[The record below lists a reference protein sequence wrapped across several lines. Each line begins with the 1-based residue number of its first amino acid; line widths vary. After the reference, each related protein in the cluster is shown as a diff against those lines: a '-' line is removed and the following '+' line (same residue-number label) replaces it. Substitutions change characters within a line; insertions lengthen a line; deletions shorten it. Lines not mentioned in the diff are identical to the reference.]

1 MLKTSKSIYFY
12 IDTINQKFPGY
23 SKIIDNIVLYIPNAK
38 IITSLNGINN
48 SDTIV
53 PVGVNA
59 SLELLKKSIPSDIS
73 FLVDAPTL
81 GFLSIIKFYFKK
93 KKFINNEI
101 VQMALRY
108 VKYSFIE
115 RRLVKSYKKVVVVSN
130 YDRDYLKKRYHC
142 QNIFTIANGAD
153 MPKELLKEKKSFNF
167 TLGFLYYWGV
177 NNSIMDID
185 WFIKEYLPIL
195 RKKFPKLRIVA
206 AGKGAGEYAK
216 GYFNQNNIE
225 FMGEVN
231 SLDEFYNEI
240 DIYITTVRK
249 ECGILNKVLDSF
261 AHKKTVIALQNN
273 MLAFSNLENGFLT
286 YNSVEE
292 LISKIEFVR
301 DNQEQVANMT
311 NNAYDYIVE
320 KHDWKKNY
328 SRLNNLILIKS

>member
-12 IDTINQKFPGY
+12 IDTINQNFPGY
-23 SKIIDNIVLYIPNAK
+23 SKIIDNIVLHIPNAK
-38 IITSLNGINN
+38 IITNLNERNKGDI
-48 SDTIV
+48 IV

-59 SLELLKKSIPSDIS
+59 SLELLKNSIPSETS

-101 VQMALRY
+101 IQMALRY

-115 RRLVKSYKKVVVVSN
+115 RKLVKSYKKIVVVSN
-130 YDRDYLKKRYHC
+130 YDRDYLNKRYHC

-195 RKKFPKLRIVA
+195 RDKFPKLRIVA
-206 AGKGAGEYAK
+206 AGKGADDYVK

-225 FMGEVN
+225 FIGEVD
-231 SLDEFYNEI
+231 SLDKFYNEI

-261 AHKKTVIALQNN
+261 AHKKIVIALQHN
-273 MLAFSNLENGFLT
+273 MSAFVDLEKGFLT
-286 YNSVEE
+286 YNSIEE

-301 DNQEQVANMT
+301 DNQDIVDEIT
-311 NNAYDYIVE
+311 DNAFNFILDE
-320 KHDWKKNY
+320 HSWEKNY
-328 SRLNNLILIKS
+328 SKLNDLILSKT

>member
-1 MLKTSKSIYFY
+1 MLETSKSIYFY

-23 SKIIDNIVLYIPNAK
+23 SKIIDNIVLHIPNAK
-38 IITSLNGINN
+38 IITNTDFLKGGEI
-48 SDTIV
+48 IV

-59 SLELLKKSIPSDIS
+59 SLELLKKSIPCETS

-115 RRLVKSYKKVVVVSN
+115 RRLVNNYKKVVVVSN
-130 YDRDYLKKRYHC
+130 FDRDYLKRRYNC

-153 MPKELLKEKKSFNF
+153 MPKELLQEKKSFNF
-167 TLGFLYYWGV
+167 TFGFLYYWGV
-177 NNSIMDID
+177 KNSIMDID
-185 WFIKEYLPIL
+185 WFINEYLPIL
-195 RKKFPKLRIVA
+195 RDKFPNLRIVA
-206 AGKGAGEYAK
+206 AGKGADESVK

-225 FMGEVN
+225 FIGEVN

-261 AHKKTVIALQNN
+261 AHKKIVIALQHN
-273 MLAFSNLENGFLT
+273 MSAFVDLEKGFLT
-286 YNSVEE
+286 YNSIEE

-301 DNQEQVANMT
+301 DNQDIVDEIT
-311 NNAYDYIVE
+311 DNAFNFILDE
-320 KHDWKKNY
+320 HSWEKNY
-328 SRLNNLILIKS
+328 SKLNDLILSKT